1 MKQVQ
6 MPLILIFTF
15 LIASF
20 SQAKEITNFGS
31 VTIFSFDASCM
42 QQYDYQVDKEFILDD
57 DHTAYHIHLDNERTL
72 VLKVM
77 KSEKSVRHIKS
88 SLTTTYDCQSIK
100 GIQPKFVIDV
110 NSGGSPVFIEINGTY
125 HKISMAEY
133 NVDNDAF
140 FSSFAPPNHSFV
152 YEYNDDYDPLQTLRP
167 VALDALD
174 YETRNFY
181 YSTEQEK
188 TRQEFVYLQIYRD
201 VCANRPYGIV
211 TPLSGMGN
219 ENPFKYT
226 ETTSLNNNLRNS
238 NAPKQIYRSCQ
249 HPVEVKHIKNV
260 GMAQRS
266 YIEDEEVYMSKLVS
280 IDGKPVEKYLE
291 ENRDFNAQN
300 TAKSADLA
308 SPLFWEYNLTK
319 VVETNPRYAPE
330 YTVGNPTVSVST
342 SKGAKRGSAAN
353 TPTQYNT
360 KMTKEPLSQPEVTL
374 SVPKIN
380 LSGAKHIV
388 AKGET
393 LYSIS
398 KAYKI
403 SVLDIKT
410 DNQLSENTIKI
421 GQELIIMNKKVLQV
435 NDL

>member
-1 MKQVQ
+1 
-6 MPLILIFTF
+6 
-15 LIASF
+15 
-20 SQAKEITNFGS
+20 
-31 VTIFSFDASCM
+31 
-42 QQYDYQVDKEFILDD
+42 
-57 DHTAYHIHLDNERTL
+57 
-72 VLKVM
+72 
-77 KSEKSVRHIKS
+77 
-88 SLTTTYDCQSIK
+88 
-100 GIQPKFVIDV
+100 
-110 NSGGSPVFIEINGTY
+110 
-125 HKISMAEY
+125 
-133 NVDNDAF
+133 
-140 FSSFAPPNHSFV
+140 
-152 YEYNDDYDPLQTLRP
+152 
-167 VALDALD
+167 
-174 YETRNFY
+174 
-181 YSTEQEK
+181 
-188 TRQEFVYLQIYRD
+188 
-201 VCANRPYGIV
+201 
-211 TPLSGMGN
+211 
-219 ENPFKYT
+219 
-226 ETTSLNNNLRNS
+226 
-238 NAPKQIYRSCQ
+238 
-249 HPVEVKHIKNV
+249 
-260 GMAQRS
+260 
-266 YIEDEEVYMSKLVS
+266 
-280 IDGKPVEKYLE
+280 VEKYLE

-342 SKGAKRGSAAN
+342 SKGAKRRSAAN

-421 GQELIIMNKKVLQV
+421 GQELIIMNKKVL
-435 NDL
+435 